1 MKTIRIYI
9 TGSVQGVFFRKFLK
23 EKAEELGIRGYVR
36 NLEDGRI
43 EIVAEGKDNNVEE
56 MWGVC
61 QKGTPHTEIKDI
73 QMEKLTHQGFK
84 EFKIMR
90 L

>member
-9 TGSVQGVFFRKFLK
+9 TGAVQGVFFRKFLQ
-23 EKAEELGIRGYVR
+23 EKANELGIRGYVR

-43 EIVAEGKDNNVEE
+43 EIVAEGKDNNIDE
-56 MWGVC
+56 MLGIC

-73 QMEKLTHQGFK
+73 ELQKLTHQGFNS
-84 EFKIMR
+84 FKVMR

>member
-1 MKTIRIYI
+1 MKTIRVYL
-9 TGSVQGVFFRKFLK
+9 TGAIQGVFFRKFLK
-23 EKAEELGIRGYVR
+23 EKADELGIRGYVR

-43 EIVAEGKDNNVEE
+43 EIVAEGKDNAIDE

-61 QKGTPHTEIKDI
+61 QKGNPHTEIKDI
-73 QMEKLTHQGFK
+73 QMEKLTHQGFDG
-84 EFKIMR
+84 FKIMK